1 MHIIVAGGGTV
12 GQRVAQALH
21 AAGNTVVIVEAD
33 AGRAHQLTARGLQ
46 VITGS
51 ACLPRRL
58 EAAGALHADV
68 LVACTGL
75 DEENLIISVLARRR
89 FEIPRIVAT
98 VRDDANRWLFGTA
111 WGVDA
116 AISSASALV
125 TLIEEATGSARTMHL
140 ADLAAGLAL
149 VETNITAASAAI
161 GKTAAELDLPSG
173 AMVTALVRAGKPL
186 PADQAPQ
193 FRIGDRVLVVTSPE
207 GEQRVHDAF
216 YPTAPQAAGQ
226 QGSSAGLR

>member
-21 AAGNTVVIVEAD
+21 AAGNTVVVVEAD
-33 AGRAHQLTARGLQ
+33 AERAHQLTVRGLQ
-46 VITGS
+46 VVTGS

-75 DEENLIISVLARRR
+75 DEENLIISVLGRRH

-98 VRDDANRWLFGTA
+98 VRDDANRWLFGTD

-116 AISSASALV
+116 AISAASALV
-125 TLIEEATGSARTMHL
+125 TLIEEATGSARTIHL
-140 ADLAAGLAL
+140 ADLASGLAL
-149 VETNITAASAAI
+149 VETNITSASPAP
-161 GKTAAELDLPSG
+161 GKTVAELDLPRG
-173 AMVTALVRAGKPL
+173 TVVTAIVRAGTTL
-186 PADQAPQ
+186 PAGQSRRL
-193 FRIGDRVLVVTSPE
+193 RIGDRVLVVTGPG

-216 YPTAPQAAGQ
+216 YPGTPA
-226 QGSSAGLR
+226 R

>member
-1 MHIIVAGGGTV
+1 MMHIIVAGGGTV

-33 AGRAHQLTARGLQ
+33 AGRAQHLTSRGLQ
-46 VITGS
+46 VVTGS
-51 ACLPRRL
+51 ACMPRRL

-75 DEENLIISVLARRR
+75 DEENLIISVVARRH

-98 VRDDANRWLFGTA
+98 VRDDANRWLFDTD

-125 TLIEEATGSARTMHL
+125 TLIEEATGSARTIHL
-140 ADLAAGLAL
+140 ADLASGLAL
-149 VETNITAASAAI
+149 VETNITSASPAP
-161 GKTAAELDLPSG
+161 GKTVAELGLPRG
-173 AMVTALVRAGKPL
+173 AVVTAIVRAGTPL
-186 PADQAPQ
+186 PARQARQ
-193 FRIGDRVLVVTSPE
+193 LRVGDRVLVVTAPNE
-207 GEQRVHDAF
+207 EQRVHDAF
-216 YPTAPQAAGQ
+216 YPGTAT
-226 QGSSAGLR
+226 SAPTSE

>member
-21 AAGNTVVIVEAD
+21 EAGNTVVIIEAD
-33 AGRAHQLTARGLQ
+33 AGRAQHLTTRGLQ
-46 VITGS
+46 VVTGS

-98 VRDDANRWLFGTA
+98 VRDDASRWLFGA
-111 WGVDA
+111 DWGVDA

-125 TLIEEATGSARTMHL
+125 TLIEEATGSARTIHL
-140 ADLAAGLAL
+140 ADLAVGLAL
-149 VETNITAASAAI
+149 VETNITAASAAP
-161 GKTAAELDLPSG
+161 GKTVHELDLPGG
-173 AMVTALVRAGKPL
+173 AVVTAVVRQGKPL
-186 PADQAPQ
+186 PADQARQ
-193 FRIGDRVLVVTSPE
+193 LQVGDRVLAVTGPE
-207 GEQRVHDAF
+207 NEQRIHDAF
-216 YPTAPQAAGQ
+216 YPGTTTPRPATG
-226 QGSSAGLR
+226 

>member
-21 AAGNTVVIVEAD
+21 AAGNTVVLLEAN
-33 AGRAHQLTARGLQ
+33 AWRAQQLSARGLQ

-51 ACLPRRL
+51 ACLPGRL

-75 DEENLIISVLARRR
+75 DEDNLIISVLARRR

-98 VRDDANRWLFGTA
+98 VRDDANRWLFDA
-111 WGVDA
+111 DWGVDA

-125 TLIEEATGSARTMHL
+125 TLIEEATGSARTIHL
-140 ADLAAGLAL
+140 ADLAKGLAL
-149 VETNITAASAAI
+149 VETNITSASSAP
-161 GKTAAELDLPSG
+161 GKTVAELDLPAG
-173 AMVTALVRAGKPL
+173 TVVTAVVRDGKPL
-186 PADQAPQ
+186 PAAQASQ
-193 FRIGDRVLVVTSPE
+193 LCIGDRVLVVTAPDS
-207 GEQRVHDAF
+207 EQRVHDAF
-216 YPTAPQAAGQ
+216 YPGAGASQPAAE
-226 QGSSAGLR
+226 

>member
-21 AAGNTVVIVEAD
+21 EAGNTVVIIEAD
-33 AGRAHQLTARGLQ
+33 TGRAQHLTARGLQ

-98 VRDDANRWLFGTA
+98 VRDDANRWLFGAA
-111 WGVDA
+111 WGIDA

-125 TLIEEATGSARTMHL
+125 TLIEEATGSARTIHL
-140 ADLAAGLAL
+140 ADLAPGLAL
-149 VETNITAASAAI
+149 VETNITAASAAP
-161 GKTAAELDLPSG
+161 GKTAAELDLPSS
-173 AMVTALVRAGKPL
+173 AMVTAVVRAGKPL
-186 PADQAPQ
+186 PADQARR
-193 FRIGDRVLVVTSPE
+193 FRIGDRVLVVSSPE

-216 YPTAPQAAGQ
+216 YPPTPQAARQ
-226 QGSSAGLR
+226 

>member
-21 AAGNTVVIVEAD
+21 DAGNTVVVIEAN
-33 AGRAHQLTARGLQ
+33 AGRAHQLTGRGLQ

-68 LVACTGL
+68 LVASTGR

-98 VRDDANRWLFGTA
+98 VRDDANRWLFGPD

-125 TLIEEATGSARTMHL
+125 LLIEEATGSARTIRL
-140 ADLAAGLAL
+140 AELAPGLAL
-149 VETNITAASAAI
+149 VETNITSASAAA
-161 GKTAAELDLPSG
+161 GKTVAELDLAAG
-173 AMVTALVRAGKPL
+173 DMVTAVVRGGRPV
-186 PADQAPQ
+186 PADQAGQ
-193 FRIGDRVLVVTSPE
+193 LRIGDRVLVVTGPD
-207 GEQRVHDAF
+207 GEPRVHEVF
-216 YPTAPQAAGQ
+216 YPAG
-226 QGSSAGLR
+226 GG

>member
-1 MHIIVAGGGTV
+1 VTHIIVAGGGTV

-21 AAGNTVVIVEAD
+21 AAGNTVVIVETD
-33 AGRAHQLTARGLQ
+33 AGRARQLTARGLQ

-98 VRDDANRWLFGTA
+98 VKDDANRWLFSAA

-149 VETNITAASAAI
+149 VETNITAASAAV

-173 AMVTALVRAGKPL
+173 TMVTAVVRAGKPL
-186 PADQAPQ
+186 PADQAPR

-216 YPTAPQAAGQ
+216 YPATPQAAG
-226 QGSSAGLR
+226 R

>member
-21 AAGNTVVIVEAD
+21 AAGNTVVVVEAD
-33 AGRAHQLTARGLQ
+33 AGRAQQLTSHGLQ
-46 VITGS
+46 VVTGS

-75 DEENLIISVLARRR
+75 DEENLIISVLARRH

-98 VRDDANRWLFGTA
+98 VRDDANRWLFGTD

-125 TLIEEATGSARTMHL
+125 TLIEEATGSARTIRL
-140 ADLAAGLAL
+140 ADLASGLAL
-149 VETNITAASAAI
+149 VETNITSASPVP
-161 GKTAAELDLPSG
+161 GKTVAELDLPHG
-173 AMVTALVRAGKPL
+173 AVVTAVVRAGTTL
-186 PADQAPQ
+186 PATQARRL
-193 FRIGDRVLVVTSPE
+193 RIGDRVLAVTGPDN
-207 GEQRVHDAF
+207 EQRVHEAF
-216 YPTAPQAAGQ
+216 YPGTPAP
-226 QGSSAGLR
+226 GSSRDDP

>member
-33 AGRAHQLTARGLQ
+33 AGRAQQLTAHGLQ

-51 ACLPRRL
+51 ACLPRRM

-75 DEENLIISVLARRR
+75 DEENLIISLLARRR

-98 VRDDANRWLFGTA
+98 VRDDANRWLFDTD

-116 AISSASALV
+116 AVSSASALV
-125 TLIEEATGSARTMHL
+125 TLIEEATGSARTIRL
-140 ADLAAGLAL
+140 ANLASGLAL
-149 VETNITAASAAI
+149 VETNITSASPVP
-161 GKTAAELDLPSG
+161 GKTVAELDLPRG
-173 AMVTALVRAGKPL
+173 AVVTAIVRAGSTL
-186 PADQAPQ
+186 PAGRA
-193 FRIGDRVLVVTSPE
+193 RRLRVGDRVLLVVTGPDD
-207 GEQRVHDAF
+207 EQRVHDVF
-216 YPTAPQAAGQ
+216 YPETPTPQIHAE
-226 QGSSAGLR
+226 

>member
-21 AAGNTVVIVEAD
+21 AAGNTVIIIEAN
-33 AGRAHQLTARGLQ
+33 ARRAQQLSARGLQ

-51 ACLPRRL
+51 ACLPGRL
-58 EAAGALHADV
+58 EAAGALHANV

-98 VRDDANRWLFGTA
+98 VRDDANRWLFGPD

-125 TLIEEATGSARTMHL
+125 TLIEEATGSARTIHL
-140 ADLAAGLAL
+140 ADFAEGLAL
-149 VETNITAASAAI
+149 VETNITSASTAP
-161 GKTAAELDLPSG
+161 GKAVAELDLPRG
-173 AMVTALVRAGKPL
+173 AIVTAVVRDGKPL
-186 PADQAPQ
+186 PAEQAHQ
-193 FRIGDRVLVVTSPE
+193 LRIGDRVLVVTVPD

-216 YPTAPQAAGQ
+216 YPGTDMSPPAAE
-226 QGSSAGLR
+226 

>member
-21 AAGNTVVIVEAD
+21 AAGNTVVIVEAN
-33 AGRAHQLTARGLQ
+33 AERAQQLTAHGLQ
-46 VITGS
+46 VITGN

-75 DEENLIISVLARRR
+75 DEENLIVSLLGRRH
-89 FEIPRIVAT
+89 FEVPRIVAT
-98 VRDDANRWLFGTA
+98 VRDDANRWLFGPD

-125 TLIEEATGSARTMHL
+125 TLIEEATGSARTIHL
-140 ADLAAGLAL
+140 ADLASGLTL
-149 VETNITAASAAI
+149 VETNITAASRAP
-161 GKTAAELDLPSG
+161 GKTVAELGLPRG
-173 AMVTALVRAGKPL
+173 AVVTAVVREGTPL
-186 PADQAPQ
+186 PAGQARQ
-193 FRIGDRVLVVTSPE
+193 LRVGDRVLVVT
-207 GEQRVHDAF
+207 GADNEQRVHDVF
-216 YPTAPQAAGQ
+216 YPGTTPQPTP
-226 QGSSAGLR
+226 

>member
-21 AAGNTVVIVEAD
+21 AEDNTVVIIEAN
-33 AGRAHQLTARGLQ
+33 AWRAQQLSARGLQ

-51 ACLPRRL
+51 ACLPGRL
-58 EAAGALHADV
+58 ETAGALHADV

-98 VRDDANRWLFGTA
+98 VRDDANRWLFGTD

-125 TLIEEATGSARTMHL
+125 TLIEEATGSARTIHL
-140 ADLAAGLAL
+140 ADLAEGLAL
-149 VETNITAASAAI
+149 VETNITSASAAP
-161 GKTAAELDLPSG
+161 GKTVAELDLPSG
-173 AMVTALVRAGKPL
+173 AIVAVVRDGKPL
-186 PADQAPQ
+186 PAEQAYQ
-193 FRIGDRVLVVTSPE
+193 FRIGDRVLVVTAPD
-207 GEQRVHDAF
+207 GEQRVHDVF
-216 YPTAPQAAGQ
+216 YPGTGMPP
-226 QGSSAGLR
+226 SATE